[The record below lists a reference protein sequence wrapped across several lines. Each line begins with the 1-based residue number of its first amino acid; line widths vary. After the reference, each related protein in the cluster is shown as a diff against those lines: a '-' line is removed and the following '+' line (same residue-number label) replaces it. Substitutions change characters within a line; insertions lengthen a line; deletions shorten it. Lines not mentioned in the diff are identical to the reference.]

1 MRTSPPVRQADRMT
15 GELAHFAINADD
27 VEATKAFY
35 ETVFGWS
42 FEPWGP
48 PDFFHIDTGSET
60 GTATGTGAGVQPRGA
75 LQRRRELVPG
85 ERTVGFECTVAVSD
99 VDAVA
104 KAAVAAGGR
113 VVMAK
118 STITGVG
125 DLVFVADPSGNV
137 VGAMRYDGS
146 AT

>member
-1 MRTSPPVRQADRMT
+1 MT

-27 VEATKAFY
+27 VDATKAFY
-35 ETVFGWS
+35 ETVFGWT

-48 PDFFHIDTGSET
+48 PGFFHIDTG
-60 GTATGTGAGVQPRGA
+60 TGAPPRGA
-75 LQRRRELVPG
+75 LQQRRELVPG
-85 ERTVGFECTVAVSD
+85 EKTVGFECTVAVPD
-99 VDAVA
+99 VDAVT

-113 VVMAK
+113 VVMAR

-137 VGAMRYDGS
+137 VGAMRYDEPAG
-146 AT
+146 

>member
-1 MRTSPPVRQADRMT
+1 MLARMT

-35 ETVFGWS
+35 EHVFGWR

-48 PDFFHIDTGSET
+48 PDFFHIETGSDT
-60 GTATGTGAGVQPRGA
+60 VVAPQGA

-104 KAAVAAGGR
+104 AAAVAHGGR
-113 VVMAK
+113 VVMARA
-118 STITGVG
+118 TITGVG

-137 VGAMRYDGS
+137 VGAMRYDTTPAEP

>member
-1 MRTSPPVRQADRMT
+1 MT
-15 GELAHFAINADD
+15 LAHFAINADD

-35 ETVFGWS
+35 ETVFGWT

-48 PDFFHIDTGSET
+48 PDFFHIDTG
-60 GTATGTGAGVQPRGA
+60 TGATPLRGA

-85 ERTVGFECTVAVSD
+85 EKTIGFECTVAVSD
-99 VDAVA
+99 VDAVT

-113 VVMAK
+113 VVMAR

-137 VGAMRYDGS
+137 VGAMRYDES

>member
-1 MRTSPPVRQADRMT
+1 MN
-15 GELAHFAINADD
+15 GELAHFALNADD
-27 VEATKAFY
+27 VEATKRFY
-35 ETVFGWS
+35 EEVFGWR

-48 PDFFHIDTGSET
+48 PDFFHIET
-60 GTATGTGAGVQPRGA
+60 DAGTGPRGA

-85 ERTVGFECTVAVSD
+85 TRTVGFECTVTVSD

-113 VVMAK
+113 VVMAR
-118 STITGVG
+118 STISGVG

-146 AT
+146 AE

>member
-1 MRTSPPVRQADRMT
+1 MRTSPRSAMLGRMT

-35 ETVFGWS
+35 EHVFGWR

-48 PDFFHIDTGSET
+48 PDFFHIK
-60 GTATGTGAGVQPRGA
+60 TGTGDGSAAVAPQGA

-104 KAAVAAGGR
+104 AAAVAHGGR
-113 VVMAK
+113 VVMARA
-118 STITGVG
+118 TITGVG

-137 VGAMRYDGS
+137 VGAMRYDTTSAES

>member
-1 MRTSPPVRQADRMT
+1 MT

-27 VEATKAFY
+27 VEATRTFY
-35 ETVFGWS
+35 EEVFGWR

-48 PDFFHIDTGSET
+48 PDFFKIETGS
-60 GTATGTGAGVQPRGA
+60 GTTVAPRGA

-85 ERTVGFECTVAVSD
+85 ARTVGFECTVAVSD
-99 VDAVA
+99 VDAVT
-104 KAAVAAGGR
+104 KAAVAHGGR
-113 VVMAK
+113 VVMAR

-137 VGAMRYDGS
+137 VGAMRYDE
-146 AT
+146 T

>member
-1 MRTSPPVRQADRMT
+1 MT

-27 VEATKAFY
+27 IDATKAFY

-48 PDFFHIDTGSET
+48 PDFFQIDTG
-60 GTATGTGAGVQPRGA
+60 AGAAPLRGA

-85 ERTVGFECTVAVSD
+85 EKTIGFECTVAVSD
-99 VDAVA
+99 VDAVTR
-104 KAAVAAGGR
+104 AAVAAGGR
-113 VVMAK
+113 VVMRK

-137 VGAMRYDGS
+137 VGAMRFDES
-146 AT
+146 AG

>member
-1 MRTSPPVRQADRMT
+1 MLARMT

-35 ETVFGWS
+35 EHVFGWR

-48 PDFFHIDTGSET
+48 PDFFHIDTG
-60 GTATGTGAGVQPRGA
+60 AAAVAPRGA
-75 LQRRRELVPG
+75 LQRRRELVAG
-85 ERTVGFECTVAVSD
+85 ERTVGFECTVSVPD

-104 KAAVAAGGR
+104 TAAVAHGGR
-113 VVMAK
+113 VVMAR

-137 VGAMRYDGS
+137 VGAMRYDEPAS
-146 AT
+146 

>member
-1 MRTSPPVRQADRMT
+1 MLARMT

-27 VEATKAFY
+27 VEATTAFY
-35 ETVFGWS
+35 EHVFGWR

-48 PDFFHIDTGSET
+48 PDFFHIETGSDT
-60 GTATGTGAGVQPRGA
+60 VVAPQGA

-85 ERTVGFECTVAVSD
+85 GRTVGFECTVAVSD

-104 KAAVAAGGR
+104 AAAVAHGGR
-113 VVMAK
+113 VVMARA
-118 STITGVG
+118 TITGVG

-137 VGAMRYDGS
+137 VGAMRYDTTPAEP

>member
-1 MRTSPPVRQADRMT
+1 MRTSPRVRQAGRMT
-15 GELAHFAINADD
+15 GALAHFAINADD
-27 VEATKAFY
+27 LDATKAFY
-35 ETVFGWS
+35 EAVFGWT

-48 PDFFHIDTGSET
+48 PGFFQINTGSGST
-60 GTATGTGAGVQPRGA
+60 GSGAGTGGPPRGA
-75 LQRRRELVPG
+75 LQQRRELVPG
-85 ERTVGFECTVAVSD
+85 EKTIGFECTIAVSD
-99 VDAVA
+99 VDAVT

-137 VGAMRYDGS
+137 VGAMRYDES
-146 AT
+146 AE

>member
-1 MRTSPPVRQADRMT
+1 MT

-35 ETVFGWS
+35 ETVFGWT

-48 PDFFHIDTGSET
+48 PDFFHIDTGT
-60 GTATGTGAGVQPRGA
+60 GTPPLGA

-85 ERTVGFECTVAVSD
+85 TRTVGFECTVAVSD

-113 VVMAK
+113 VVMAR
-118 STITGVG
+118 STISGVG

-137 VGAMRYDGS
+137 VGAMRYDEAAEG
-146 AT
+146 

>member
-1 MRTSPPVRQADRMT
+1 MT

-27 VEATKAFY
+27 VEATRAFY
-35 ETVFGWS
+35 ESVFGWT

-48 PDFFHIDTGSET
+48 PDFFHIDTGS
-60 GTATGTGAGVQPRGA
+60 GPSPRGA
-75 LQRRRELVPG
+75 LQRRRELVAG
-85 ERTVGFECTVAVSD
+85 ERTTGFECTVAVSD

-113 VVMAK
+113 VVMAR

-137 VGAMRYDGS
+137 VGAMRYDES
-146 AT
+146 AG

>member
-1 MRTSPPVRQADRMT
+1 MRTSPGIRHACRMT

-27 VEATKAFY
+27 VDATKAFY
-35 ETVFGWS
+35 ETVFGWA

-48 PDFFHIDTGSET
+48 PDFFHIK
-60 GTATGTGAGVQPRGA
+60 TGTGAPPLGA

-85 ERTVGFECTVAVSD
+85 AKTVGFECTVAVSD

-113 VVMAK
+113 VVMEK
-118 STITGVG
+118 STISGVG

-137 VGAMRYDGS
+137 VGAMRYDES
-146 AT
+146 AE

>member
-1 MRTSPPVRQADRMT
+1 MT

-35 ETVFGWS
+35 EHVFGWR

-48 PDFFHIDTGSET
+48 PDFFHIDTG
-60 GTATGTGAGVQPRGA
+60 TAAGSPPRGA

-85 ERTVGFECTVAVSD
+85 TPTTGFECTIAVPD
-99 VDAVA
+99 VDAVT
-104 KAAVAAGGR
+104 KAALAHGGR
-113 VVMAK
+113 VVMART
-118 STITGVG
+118 TITGVG

-137 VGAMRYDGS
+137 VGAMRYDE
-146 AT
+146 TV

>member
-1 MRTSPPVRQADRMT
+1 MT

-27 VEATKAFY
+27 VEATKRFY
-35 ETVFGWS
+35 EEVFGWR

-48 PDFFHIDTGSET
+48 PDFFHIE
-60 GTATGTGAGVQPRGA
+60 TGAGAGPRGA
-75 LQRRRELVPG
+75 LQRRRELEPG
-85 ERTVGFECTVAVSD
+85 TRTVGFECTVAVSD

-113 VVMAK
+113 VVMAR
-118 STITGVG
+118 STISGVG

-146 AT
+146 AE

>member
-1 MRTSPPVRQADRMT
+1 MSAMLTRMT

-35 ETVFGWS
+35 EHVFGWR

-48 PDFFHIDTGSET
+48 PDFFHIDTGS
-60 GTATGTGAGVQPRGA
+60 AAVAPQGA

-85 ERTVGFECTVAVSD
+85 ERTVGFECTVSVPD

-104 KAAVAAGGR
+104 KAAVAHGGR
-113 VVMAK
+113 VVMAR

-137 VGAMRYDGS
+137 VGAMRYDES